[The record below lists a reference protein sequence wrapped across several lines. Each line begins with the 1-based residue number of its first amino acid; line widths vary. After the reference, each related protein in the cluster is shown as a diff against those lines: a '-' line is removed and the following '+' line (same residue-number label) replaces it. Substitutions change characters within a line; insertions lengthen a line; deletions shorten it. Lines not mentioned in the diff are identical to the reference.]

1 MEPRS
6 PPPLRVEVLLWGAL
20 ALLGVAPALAQ
31 SGHIVGDGVDAFGS
45 HWFYWWMR
53 VCIEHLGDPSSTN
66 LFFFPLGKSH
76 FEHTGNNLVDATL
89 SVPFQW
95 IFGPTLYQPLF
106 VVVLLLGNALTF
118 RAFALELLGE
128 GWGRFAATLL
138 WCVNPYVLF
147 ELTAGRPTQ
156 AFLWFPPLVLLFFLK
171 AAREPEQ
178 AWRHGA
184 WMGVAMAC
192 TGWSYWFNA
201 YFVGFALL
209 VLVVPTW
216 REAPR
221 RELTLY
227 GWALGAVLAGL
238 LALPALLPMVEAAGV
253 GAVPG
258 LAAGP
263 VDNNVAESLHGI
275 GKMELEGAPLL
286 LQPGW
291 ILGAGAALLA
301 RGWSVRGGRGRWIA
315 AAVLLFVLGLG
326 PSIEVGGTVVSSPL
340 YALLREHLP
349 FFRRLWFPYRTT
361 AIVMLLLTPLLGAW
375 IGSTRWPRSLLAG
388 VVATTLAGTAASGTW
403 PFNTHDA
410 RAPTLLVDAAQHGG
424 AMIFLPFRVQHDAVM
439 WQTEL
444 GVPMLGGMG
453 ESASAL
459 WPRGY
464 KDLLGNGFLR
474 GLRAAVTPGATRV
487 EPLSHART
495 TLERMGYRWVVLR
508 PSIFQAEIRRRAGA
522 GEHLPTYGVATVAAC
537 EAVSGR
543 IGTPPVGVDGD
554 AVLWDLAG
562 RYTAPAAHAWDP
574 AKVDREI
581 PWEGLRSRLEA
592 HISAMGRGV
601 TATPRRPKKRE

>member
-6 PPPLRVEVLLWGAL
+6 PPPLRIEVLLWSAL
-20 ALLGVAPALAQ
+20 ALVGVAPALAQ
-31 SGHIVGDGVDAFGS
+31 PGHIVGDGVDAFGS

-53 VCIEHLGDPSSTN
+53 VCVEHLGDPSSTN

-76 FEHTGNNLVDATL
+76 FEHTGNNLVDATI

-95 IFGPTLYQPLF
+95 VFGPTLYQPLF
-106 VVVLLLGNALTF
+106 VVVLLLGNAVTF
-118 RAFALELLGE
+118 RALAREVLGE
-128 GWGRFAATLL
+128 GWARFAATLV

-156 AFLWFPPLVLLFFLK
+156 AFLWFPPLVLMYFLK
-171 AAREPEQ
+171 AAREPEH
-178 AWRHGA
+178 AWKYGA

-201 YFVGFALL
+201 YFVTFALL
-209 VLVVPTW
+209 VLLVPTW

-221 RELTLY
+221 KDLTLY
-227 GWALGAVLAGL
+227 GWALGTILAVV
-238 LALPALLPMVEAAGV
+238 LALPAVVPMLDAARA

-258 LAAGP
+258 LTVGP

-286 LQPGW
+286 LQPAWVVG
-291 ILGAGAALLA
+291 IVALLVA
-301 RGWSVRGGRGRWIA
+301 RGWTVTGGRGRWVA
-315 AAVLLFVLGLG
+315 AAGLLFAIGLG
-326 PSIEVGGTVVSSPL
+326 PSVEVAGQILASPL
-340 YALLREHLP
+340 YEGLREHLP

-361 AIVMLLLTPLLGAW
+361 AVVFLLLTPLVGAW
-375 IGSTRWPRSLLAG
+375 IASTRWPRAILAGLLA
-388 VVATTLAGTAASGTW
+388 TSLAGTAATGTW

-410 RAPTLLVDAAQHGG
+410 RAPALLVDATKHGG

-439 WQTEL
+439 WQTEM

-487 EPLSHART
+487 EPLAHART

-508 PSIFQAEIRRRAGA
+508 PSIFQAELRRRAGA
-522 GEHLPTYGVATVAAC
+522 GERFPSYGAATVAAC
-537 EAVSGR
+537 EAVSAR
-543 IGTPPVGVDGD
+543 IGAPPVGVDGD

-562 RYTAPAAHAWDP
+562 RYAAPPSYAWDP
-574 AKVDREI
+574 AKVDREV

-592 HISAMGRGV
+592 RISAMGRGI
-601 TATPRRPKKRE
+601 TTTPVRAKKRE